1 MGAIRDFLDSVGRTK
16 TGYAGTVMP
25 VPPVEPTAEAAGTKV
40 EGSNQTAAEKYAADK
55 AAFDETLRKYQLD
68 RRAYE
73 QYQGDV
79 NARLRSFNPYADA
92 QYRIMPTNTGAPV
105 PTPTA
110 PAAPTKLNAPTYGA
124 IPITMSTPTDQGAS
138 YKQMRDFGYTDADIR
153 SATSKITGSPTD
165 QKWADILSAGYSQY
179 APAVQGAYQQLGR
192 SGFGGGAEQ
201 IDTPG
206 YSYWLNQ
213 LSSGA
218 LRPEDLNQAVLTAGR
233 PSNYGEIQNIYQQYF
248 NRTPDPSGAQYWGQS
263 GLTGSALQNAII
275 AGAQGPDLAYYQQ
288 NFGGGTQ
295 QPINQPTGPEP
306 DPYYGGGPGPGGGAA
321 RGGYI
326 SKYAEGGR
334 VRTHYQ
340 RGGRADEGNFEELDA
355 FYRDPRNFTRPQSNF
370 PEADPT
376 AIGER
381 RVSTRPINNQPS
393 EIRVDVT
400 APAPE
405 PAAETPPPSGQQ
417 AASRPRL
424 DDIFARYFPEAGS
437 AGRELADARRRSQSE
452 SEAFY
457 NLIRQQAERGESP
470 TSRSEM
476 YFRLASAFGAPTRTG
491 SMGETLSKVGE
502 QMGEYTKGRR
512 SEEAERRNL
521 LLRAQEAR
529 MAGAREDLATTR
541 ALAAQENADRRALV
555 AKMLEISARDP
566 GDRERR
572 IQDIMQTNNVDRTT
586 AANIVNGIE
595 RITPNPVTGMPE
607 ITNLVTGESRAATR
621 PAAPAA
627 PAAAGAPAGEGAT
640 APAARTSGSAQP
652 PRTLWEMA
660 PSVTGAIPALAE
672 AAQGITGQAGVNIAP
687 EGLIRDR
694 QTFAA
699 VQNDLIRALSVNPR
713 FPVAEMQRIEREI
726 AIAPGVFTDPVSMRE
741 RMVSVNDYLRG
752 RLQNEDRAANDASL
766 PVPTRQAA
774 LSAANSIRDFLAQL
788 GVPEGGR
795 SRSEPAQR
803 NRPQAPRVGTVVD
816 GYRFLGG
823 DPSDQS
829 NWSRE

>member
-1 MGAIRDFLDSVGRTK
+1 MGYELDKLKRLYGVGTANIASYGGE
-16 TGYAGTVMP
+16 TLGA
-25 VPPVEPTAEAAGTKV
+25 PPAETATPE
-40 EGSNQTAAEKYAADK
+40 QK
-55 AAFDETLRKYQLD
+55 AAFQEQLRKYQID
-68 RRAYE
+68 QRAYKAYTDE
-73 QYQGDV
+73 YA
-79 NARLRSFNPYADA
+79 NRLANTNMYAQPQFN
-92 QYRIMPTNTGAPV
+92 TNPNTATPPAPR
-105 PTPTA
+105 TP
-110 PAAPTKLNAPTYGA
+110 LNPITYGA
-124 IPITMSTPTDQGAS
+124 IPANVSAATDQGAM
-138 YKQMRDFGYTDADIR
+138 YKQMRDVGYTDADIR
-153 SATSKITGSPTD
+153 AATSKITGSPNE
-165 QKWADILSAGYSQY
+165 QKWSEMLNVAYPQY
-179 APAVQGAYQQLGR
+179 QPMITSAYQQLGR
-192 SGFGGGAEQ
+192 SGFGADPAQ
-201 IDTPG
+201 IDYGG
-206 YSYWLNQ
+206 YNYWLNQ

-218 LRPEDLNQAVLTAGR
+218 VKPEDLNKAVLTAGTVTTN
-233 PSNYGEIQNIYQQYF
+233 PGTGTVTTGPGAGTVTTTPPIYGDINQIYQQYF
-248 NRTPDPSGAQYWGQS
+248 NRPAEQEGLNYWAQS
-263 GLTGSALQNAII
+263 GFTGDTLKNAII
-275 AGAQGPDLAYYQQ
+275 AGAQGPDLTYYQQ
-288 NFGGGTQ
+288 NFTQ
-295 QPINQPTGPEP
+295 SP
-306 DPYYGGGPGPGGGAA
+306 DPYYAGGPGEGGGAA

-340 RGGRADEGNFEELDA
+340 RGGRADEGNLDELDA
-355 FYRDPRNFTRPQSNF
+355 FYRDPRNFTRPQNNF

-381 RVSTRPINNQPS
+381 RISTRPINNQPS

-400 APAPE
+400 APAFE

-660 PSVTGAIPALAE
+660 PSVTGVVPAIRE
-672 AAQGITGQAGVNIAP
+672 AAQGVTGQVGVNVTP

-694 QTFAA
+694 QTFSA

-726 AIAPGVFTDPVSMRE
+726 AIAPGALTDPVSLRE
-741 RMVSVNDYLRG
+741 RMVSIDTYLRG

-766 PVPTRQAA
+766 PVDTRRAA

>member
-16 TGYAGTVMP
+16 TGYAGTPMP
-25 VPPVEPTAEAAGTKV
+25 GAPPVAPTAPTAT
-40 EGSNQTAAEKYAADK
+40 GSNSSGFRRAVEDAASSFNANLYANDAEKYAADK

-79 NARLRSFNPYADA
+79 NARLRGFNPYADA
-92 QYRIMPTNTGAPV
+92 QYRIMPTNMGAPV

-124 IPITMSTPTDQGAS
+124 IPITMSTPTDQGAA

-153 SATSKITGSPTD
+153 SATSKVTGSPTD

-295 QPINQPTGPEP
+295 QPINQPINQ
-306 DPYYGGGPGPGGGAA
+306 DPYDLGHFAA

-340 RGGRADEGNFEELDA
+340 TGGRADEGNLDELDA
-355 FYRDPRNFTRPQSNF
+355 FYRDPRNFTRP
-370 PEADPT
+370 T
-376 AIGER
+376 
-381 RVSTRPINNQPS
+381 PS
-393 EIRVDVT
+393 VAPPNEIRVDVT

-405 PAAETPPPSGQQ
+405 PAAETPPPSGRQ

-627 PAAAGAPAGEGAT
+627 AGAPAGEGAT
-640 APAARTSGSAQP
+640 APAERTSGSAQP

-660 PSVTGAIPALAE
+660 PRVTGVVPALAE
-672 AAQGITGQAGVNIAP
+672 SAQGITGQAGVNVAP

-726 AIAPGVFTDPVSMRE
+726 AISPGVFTDPVVMRE
-741 RMVSVNDYLRG
+741 RMISVNDYLRG

-766 PVPTRQAA
+766 PVDTRRAA

-788 GVPEGGR
+788 GVPEGGSV
-795 SRSEPAQR
+795 SRSTQPASPNRRQPSER
-803 NRPQAPRVGTVVD
+803 NLPPRPPGVSESEW
-816 GYRFLGG
+816 RFLT
-823 DPSDQS
+823 PEERALWQ
-829 NWSRE
+829 N